1 MAQMSSHRPYPRVT
15 TMDPSATSL
24 RRRERRLAPVLVG
37 AFSAALFVSPPTAA
51 AESPVSDHAG
61 IIATS
66 AMALEAHDRWA
77 SDGDTAAYLAFVEA
91 RDRVAAMTA
100 EALGRPSTE
109 MVSAWADSDV
119 DGQIAVLAAMTQLGV
134 PWRRNARAEGEAF
147 DCSGLTSY
155 SWARAGVEIERSSRN
170 QFRGADE
177 VDHDVAQLGDLV
189 WYPGHIML
197 YLGVGDAVV
206 HSPTHGRDVEF
217 LELSDRRASWVR
229 FADPTPDDATDRDS

>member
-1 MAQMSSHRPYPRVT
+1 
-15 TMDPSATSL
+15 MDAPDTSA
-24 RRRERRLAPVLVG
+24 RRRRRILALV
-37 AFSAALFVSPPTAA
+37 VSGTLTGVSFMAPSTVV
-51 AESPVSDHAG
+51 AESPVSNHPE

-66 AMALEAHDRWA
+66 AMAIEAHERWTSA
-77 SDGDTAAYLAFVEA
+77 GDTAAYLAFVDA
-91 RDRVAAMTA
+91 RDRVATMTA
-100 EALGRPSTE
+100 DALGRSSAE
-109 MVSAWADSDV
+109 MVAAWADSDV

-134 PWRRNARAEGEAF
+134 PWRRNARAEGEGF

-170 QFRGADE
+170 QFRAATE
-177 VDHDVAQLGDLV
+177 VEHEDAALGDLV

-217 LELSDRRASWVR
+217 LELSERRASWVR
-229 FADPTPDDATDRDS
+229 YADPTPEDIDESR